1 MRHVQWTLWPCAA
14 PIWVE
19 AVLLQSLP
27 GYLPHLHHA
36 RSASLQASVL
46 AKLDVAFATEQ
57 RVAAFGSAAARLM
70 RAYATQVEV
79 LRRLRNGGQQ
89 FVNARLLFQL
99 KQKLLSLTEV
109 RTEAASVST
118 SSDKPPIE
126 MIIGDWYLDDL
137 GNPTREI
144 RRRD

>member
-1 MRHVQWTLWPCAA
+1 M
-14 PIWVE
+14 
-19 AVLLQSLP
+19 
-27 GYLPHLHHA
+27 
-36 RSASLQASVL
+36 
-46 AKLDVAFATEQ
+46 
-57 RVAAFGSAAARLM
+57 
-70 RAYATQVEV
+70 
-79 LRRLRNGGQQ
+79 RNGGQQ